1 MIQKELTMKRL
12 IVLSMLTVFGMA
24 ILASCEKD
32 VDKEWNKFYSYTKE
46 DIVGE
51 YTYSNLS
58 SAFDG
63 LIESDEG
70 HLCPDA
76 QVNIASTGA
85 QTVLFH
91 MASPNR
97 NFQKSF
103 SGLPKLTANDF
114 LITMYSGWVNL
125 KRYNVTANVLTNDQ
139 DEVRLKGFVSEDRYE
154 RVYNTEEAQYD
165 TVYDYSIK
173 YHFDVIKK

>member
-1 MIQKELTMKRL
+1 MKKL
-12 IVLSMLTVFGMA
+12 AILSMLTVLSMA
-24 ILASCEKD
+24 FLASCEKD
-32 VDKEWNKFYSYTKE
+32 VNKEWGKFYGYAKD

-51 YTYSNLS
+51 YAFSNLS
-58 SAFDG
+58 GAFDG
-63 LIESDEG
+63 LIESDEC

-76 QVNIASTGA
+76 QVSVSSTGD
-85 QTVLFH
+85 QTVLFN
-91 MASPNR
+91 MASPER

-103 SGLPKLTANDF
+103 SGQPKLTANDF
-114 LITMYSGWVNL
+114 LLTMYSGWINL